1 MVILPLAGIEGITSM
16 REQNQA
22 GKLLAKFYA
31 GRDQFALVEHSNQ
44 TLSIARNGQIVMV
57 WPAAAQDDCV
67 RTFMRLIDAQ
77 VASGGCTDLLVLSG
91 KRTAHK
97 AQQKY
102 LN

>member
-1 MVILPLAGIEGITSM
+1 M

-22 GKLLAKFYA
+22 TKLLAKFYA
-31 GRDQFALVEHSNQ
+31 GRDQFALVEYPNQ

-67 RTFMRLIDAQ
+67 RTFMRLIDAE
-77 VASGGCTDLLVLSG
+77 VASGGCTDLLVLSRKQNLG
-91 KRTAHK
+91 NARRA
-97 AQQKY
+97 Y